1 MGGVAGYTPRMD
13 QEAPSAPS
21 RSQGPVG
28 ATRRSI
34 AAPTAITAHHI
45 RLWLAIIA
53 AATVVGTAGYLVL
66 DPNWS
71 FLDAL
76 YMTVITLTTVGFRE
90 VNELT
95 EAGRIW
101 TMVLA
106 VGGVGLIFGSVG
118 IVAEY
123 LVVEAT
129 SGRREAKRMAD
140 AVNKLSGHYILCGYG
155 RVGHTVAREL
165 VHSGLKVVVID
176 ILPESLARARREGF
190 LEVEGDATEEAT
202 LKAAG
207 IERAKGLITTIDSD
221 AHNVYV
227 ILSARALNPKLFV
240 VARANGADAEARLM
254 QAGAS
259 RVVSPYTMAGH
270 RLAEL
275 ATRPRVVDFIDAAL
289 SHGELAFSMEEV
301 EVIAGDALDGRSIG
315 ALREDGLFVLAIV
328 HGVRSYE
335 ANPPASRL
343 LRAGETLVVS
353 GSVAKLKELRG
364 IDPTAASSSSGAKAS
379 TAPRASKPTERTT
392 ERTAEQSA
400 RAADPR

>member
-1 MGGVAGYTPRMD
+1 MDPEARHALGRTHLLAGT
-13 QEAPSAPS
+13 
-21 RSQGPVG
+21 G
-28 ATRRSI
+28 RRVI
-34 AAPTAITAHHI
+34 AAPAAITSTHVRI
-45 RLWLAIIA
+45 WLGIVIG
-53 AATVVGTAGYLVL
+53 ATVVGTAGYLVL
-66 DPNWS
+66 DPGWPL
-71 FLDAL
+71 LDAL
-76 YMTVITLTTVGFRE
+76 YMTVITLTTVGFKE
-90 VNELT
+90 VGTLT

-101 TMVLA
+101 TMMLA
-106 VGGVGLIFGSVG
+106 VAGVGLIFGSVG

-140 AVNKLSGHYILCGYG
+140 EVNKLSGHYILCGYG

-165 VHSGLKVVVID
+165 VHAGRKVVVID

-202 LKAAG
+202 LRAAG

-227 ILSARALNPKLFV
+227 ILSARALNPHLFV
-240 VARANGADAEARLM
+240 VARANAADSEARLM

-275 ATRPRVVDFIDAAL
+275 ATRPRVVDFLDAAL

-301 EVIAGDALDGRSIG
+301 EVVAGDSLDGASIG
-315 ALREDGLFVLAIV
+315 TLRDGGLFVLAIV
-328 HGVRSYE
+328 HGERSYE
-335 ANPPASRL
+335 ANPPAARL

-353 GSVAKLKELRG
+353 GSVDRLKELRS
-364 IDPTAASSSSGAKAS
+364 IDPAANSTAARSA
-379 TAPRASKPTERTT
+379 TPRA
-392 ERTAEQSA
+392 TAA
-400 RAADPR
+400 KGADHGA

>member
-1 MGGVAGYTPRMD
+1 MSDEERSSAARHRGPARAWTPM
-13 QEAPSAPS
+13 
-21 RSQGPVG
+21 
-28 ATRRSI
+28 T
-34 AAPTAITAHHI
+34 APTAITATHI
-45 RLWLAIIA
+45 RIWLGVVVGAI
-53 AATVVGTAGYLVL
+53 VVGTIGYMIL
-66 DPNWS
+66 DPSWRL
-71 FLDAL
+71 LDAL

-90 VNELT
+90 VNNLT
-95 EAGRIW
+95 DAGRVW
-101 TMVLA
+101 TMALSLA
-106 VGGVGLIFGSVG
+106 GVGLIFGSVG

-140 AVNKLSGHYILCGYG
+140 AVGKLSGHYILCGYG
-155 RVGHTVAREL
+155 RVGLTVAREL
-165 VHSGLKVVVID
+165 VHAGRNVVVID

-202 LKAAG
+202 LRAAG

-227 ILSARALNPKLFV
+227 ILSARALNPGLFV
-240 VARANGADAEARLM
+240 VARANTADSEARLM

-301 EVIAGDALDGRSIG
+301 EVVAGNPATDGVTVSS
-315 ALREDGLFVLAIV
+315 LRDTGVFILAIV
-328 HGVRSYE
+328 TGERSYE
-335 ANPPASRL
+335 ANPPADRVL
-343 LRAGETLVVS
+343 KVGETLVVS
-353 GSVAKLKELRG
+353 GSVPRLRELRG
-364 IDPTAASSSSGAKAS
+364 IETKG
-379 TAPRASKPTERTT
+379 
-392 ERTAEQSA
+392 
-400 RAADPR
+400 

>member
-1 MGGVAGYTPRMD
+1 VNPVGDSDRSGQRAVVAGGTTR
-13 QEAPSAPS
+13 Q
-21 RSQGPVG
+21 PVH
-28 ATRRSI
+28 TRRATWPALS
-34 AAPTAITAHHI
+34 AAPAITATHV
-45 RLWLAIIA
+45 RVWLAVIVGAIA
-53 AATVVGTAGYLVL
+53 IGTAGFLII
-66 DPNWS
+66 DPGWR
-71 FLDAL
+71 LIDAL

-90 VNELT
+90 VQPLT
-95 EAGRIW
+95 DAGRVW
-101 TMVLA
+101 TMVLSLT
-106 VGGVGLIFGSVG
+106 GVGLIFGSVG

-129 SGRREAKRMAD
+129 SGRQEAKRMAD

-155 RVGHTVAREL
+155 RVGLTVAREL
-165 VHSGLKVVVID
+165 VHAGRKVVVID

-202 LKAAG
+202 LLAAG

-227 ILSARALNPKLFV
+227 ILSARALNPGLFV
-240 VARANGADAEARLM
+240 VARANTADSEARLM

-301 EVIAGDALDGRSIG
+301 EVVAGSSIDGATVAL
-315 ALREDGLFVLAIV
+315 LRQTGVFVLALV
-328 HGVRSYE
+328 TGEKSYE
-335 ANPPASRL
+335 ANPPADRVL
-343 LRAGETLVVS
+343 HDGETLVVS
-353 GSVAKLKELRG
+353 GSVPRLRELRG
-364 IDPTAASSSSGAKAS
+364 
-379 TAPRASKPTERTT
+379 
-392 ERTAEQSA
+392 AETKS
-400 RAADPR
+400 

>member
-1 MGGVAGYTPRMD
+1 MSDEERSSAARHRGAAREWTPM
-13 QEAPSAPS
+13 
-21 RSQGPVG
+21 
-28 ATRRSI
+28 
-34 AAPTAITAHHI
+34 AAPTAITAAHI
-45 RLWLAIIA
+45 RIWLGV
-53 AATVVGTAGYLVL
+53 VVGAIVIGTTGYMIL
-66 DPNWS
+66 DPSWRL
-71 FLDAL
+71 LDAL

-90 VNELT
+90 VNTLSD
-95 EAGRIW
+95 AGRIW
-101 TMVLA
+101 TMVLSLA
-106 VGGVGLIFGSVG
+106 GVGLIFGSVG

-140 AVNKLSGHYILCGYG
+140 AVGKLSGHYILCGYG
-155 RVGHTVAREL
+155 RVGLTVAREL
-165 VHSGLKVVVID
+165 VHAGRKVVVID

-202 LKAAG
+202 LRAAG

-227 ILSARALNPKLFV
+227 ILSARALNPDLFV
-240 VARANGADAEARLM
+240 VARANTADSEARLM

-301 EVIAGDALDGRSIG
+301 EVVAGNAATDGATVAS
-315 ALREDGLFVLAIV
+315 LRDTGVFVLAIV
-328 HGVRSYE
+328 TGERSYE
-335 ANPPASRL
+335 ANPPADRIL
-343 LRAGETLVVS
+343 KVGETLVVS
-353 GSVAKLKELRG
+353 GSVPRLRELRG
-364 IDPTAASSSSGAKAS
+364 LETKG
-379 TAPRASKPTERTT
+379 
-392 ERTAEQSA
+392 
-400 RAADPR
+400 

>member
-1 MGGVAGYTPRMD
+1 MSDDAPGQGSHTPRTY
-13 QEAPSAPS
+13 P
-21 RSQGPVG
+21 G
-28 ATRRSI
+28 AGRRVTQM
-34 AAPTAITAHHI
+34 ATLAPTAITATHVRI
-45 RLWLAIIA
+45 WLGVVVGAI
-53 AATVVGTAGYLVL
+53 VVGTTGYMLL
-66 DPNWS
+66 DPGWRL
-71 FLDAL
+71 LDAL

-90 VNELT
+90 VNDLSD
-95 EAGRIW
+95 AGRIW
-101 TMVLA
+101 TMILSLA
-106 VGGVGLIFGSVG
+106 GVGLIFGSVG

-129 SGRREAKRMAD
+129 SGRREAERMTR
-140 AVNKLSGHYILCGYG
+140 AVDKLSGHYILCGFG
-155 RVGHTVAREL
+155 RVGQTVAREL
-165 VHSGLKVVVID
+165 VHTSRKVVVID
-176 ILPESLARARREGF
+176 ILAESLARARREGF

-227 ILSARALNPKLFV
+227 ILSARAMNPSLFV
-240 VARANGADAEARLM
+240 VARANTEDSEARLM

-301 EVIAGDALDGRSIG
+301 EVVAGNPATDGMTVAS
-315 ALREDGLFVLAIV
+315 LRDSGVFILAIV
-328 HGVRSYE
+328 TGEKSYE
-335 ANPPASRL
+335 PNPPADRI

-353 GSVAKLKELRG
+353 GSVPRLRELRG
-364 IDPTAASSSSGAKAS
+364 LDTKG
-379 TAPRASKPTERTT
+379 
-392 ERTAEQSA
+392 
-400 RAADPR
+400 